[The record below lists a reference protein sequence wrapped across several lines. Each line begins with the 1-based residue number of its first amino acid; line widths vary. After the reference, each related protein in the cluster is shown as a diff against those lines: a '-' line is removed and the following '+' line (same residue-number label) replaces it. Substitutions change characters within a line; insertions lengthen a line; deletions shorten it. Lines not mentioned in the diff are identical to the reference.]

1 MQEEGNKR
9 YPFDLEERTSRFAE
23 NIISL
28 SRSLPINIEN
38 DIIRRQFV
46 RSGTSVGA
54 NYREANESISKKDFV
69 HRLRICRKESKETH
83 YWLGLLVIDNE
94 KLMTTINAMAR
105 ESMEFVK
112 IFSKIIEN
120 NESMK

>member
-1 MQEEGNKR
+1 MQEEDNKR
-9 YPFDLEERTSRFAE
+9 HPFDLEKRTSRFAE

-83 YWLGLLVIDNE
+83 YWLGLLIVDNE
-94 KLMTTINAMAR
+94 KLVMTANALAC
-105 ESMEFVK
+105 EAMEFVK

-120 NESMK
+120 NENLQ